1 MTDLSPAAHK
11 VIDAFLKTPGEE
23 PMTGWNY
30 RRDIAAALRAAVD
43 QVVPEHREHH
53 PNTLD
58 ERYRKVSVFDIRN
71 QFLAIAAQ
79 LDSTSQQS

>member
-1 MTDLSPAAHK
+1 MTDLS
-11 VIDAFLKTPGEE
+11 
-23 PMTGWNY
+23 
-30 RRDIAAALRAAVD
+30 IAARAVLDASNLLPGKDSYLILAAVLRAAVD
-43 QVVPEHREHH
+43 QVVPEHREHY

-79 LDSTSQQS
+79 LDSTFQQSQ

>member
-1 MTDLSPAAHK
+1 MTSPAAQA
-11 VIDAFLKTPGEE
+11 VLDAFLADWADSPLGQD
-23 PMTGWNY
+23 
-30 RRDIAAALRAAVD
+30 RQCLAAALRAAAD
-43 QVVPEHREHH
+43 QVVPEHREHY